1 MTRYDPNKHHR
12 RSIRLEGYNYSEA
25 GVYFITCCTK
35 NREAALGV
43 IRDDQ
48 VELSPLGKIV
58 SRTWQDLPIRFP
70 TVQLGAFVVMPNH
83 IHGIIELTNT
93 GVNVGAG
100 LAPALDPANKTANR
114 ATARVAPTNRPQ
126 LGDVIRVFKS
136 LSTMQWLHYLQ
147 QNDLDAVGKFW
158 QRNYY
163 EHIVRDEDDLN
174 RIREYIVTNPIRWSL
189 DNENPNRLDATDK
202 WQVNEKSWFANRMDD

>member
-126 LGDVIRVFKS
+126 LGGVIRVFKS

-174 RIREYIVTNPIRWSL
+174 RIRDYIVTHPIR
-189 DNENPNRLDATDK
+189 
-202 WQVNEKSWFANRMDD
+202 